1 MVDEGLGG
9 PLGSP
14 VGGGWDPVPP
24 REEPGEQDA
33 GDLKGPP
40 NNISHQRES
49 KEPVFPESTNYRE
62 DSADKFLLSPMS
74 SGLSWTYLLCIG
86 VCIGLCIRLC
96 GLFGLAGCLQ
106 PNGLFGL
113 FMLVQPYGLFG
124 LFGFIGLLGFSGLF
138 GYIGLPMLCRQAQ
151 LLPLLSREER
161 LLLLPNIRRI
171 IDQSILKKT
180 STNINTISPTTTAK
194 KTNRK
199 VGIWGN
205 RFWI

>member
-1 MVDEGLGG
+1 
-9 PLGSP
+9 
-14 VGGGWDPVPP
+14 
-24 REEPGEQDA
+24 
-33 GDLKGPP
+33 
-40 NNISHQRES
+40 
-49 KEPVFPESTNYRE
+49 
-62 DSADKFLLSPMS
+62 MS
-74 SGLSWTYLLCIG
+74 SVLSWTYLLCIG

-106 PNGLFGL
+106 PNGLFGLFMLVQPYGLFGL

>member
-1 MVDEGLGG
+1 MGL
-9 PLGSP
+9 
-14 VGGGWDPVPP
+14 
-24 REEPGEQDA
+24 PGEQDA

-86 VCIGLCIRLC
+86 VCIGLCIGVCIGLCIRLC

-106 PNGLFGL
+106 PNGLFGLFMLVQPYGLFGL

-199 VGIWGN
+199 VEIGRASCRQI
-205 RFWI
+205 